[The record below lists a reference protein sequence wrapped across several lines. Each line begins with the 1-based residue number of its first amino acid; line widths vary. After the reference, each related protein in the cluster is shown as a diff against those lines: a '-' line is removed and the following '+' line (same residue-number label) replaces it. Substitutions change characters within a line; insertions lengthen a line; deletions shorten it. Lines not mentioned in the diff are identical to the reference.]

1 MQKIANA
8 VRRDKDRVRTAV
20 KMGRNDILPLHLA
33 CAHKSFAAG
42 RVLVEILDP
51 RDELD
56 GGEASAEERARLRR
70 AAVNPRL
77 PEYLFGLCST
87 PLHLLLENVKPRY
100 VGLVVQV
107 LSDKVTCKVGFVN
120 CFLKI
125 PLACL
130 GCRPQ
135 GRKSGTPMEVS
146 ETFYKTYCT
155 SDFAA

>member
-8 VRRDKDRVRTAV
+8 VKRDRDRVRTAV

-42 RVLVEILDP
+42 RVLVEILNP

-56 GGEASAEERARLRR
+56 GGGESEAESAEERARLRR

-100 VGLVVQV
+100 
-107 LSDKVTCKVGFVN
+107 SVTHPNDGN
-120 CFLKI
+120 L
-125 PLACL
+125 PL
-130 GCRPQ
+130 
-135 GRKSGTPMEVS
+135 T
-146 ETFYKTYCT
+146 
-155 SDFAA
+155 

>member
-8 VRRDKDRVRTAV
+8 VKRDKDRVRTAV

-56 GGEASAEERARLRR
+56 GGEESAEERKERARQRR

-100 VGLVVQV
+100 RCQAV
-107 LSDKVTCKVGFVN
+107 
-120 CFLKI
+120 
-125 PLACL
+125 
-130 GCRPQ
+130 
-135 GRKSGTPMEVS
+135 
-146 ETFYKTYCT
+146 
-155 SDFAA
+155 